1 MALDLTDKNYS
12 PGQIQKSTW
21 DPTANAMRTVVVDAS
36 GGGLSPLGNPV
47 YFDYVGTPVTSA
59 AYVEIMADSGADII
73 TQLNIFDSS
82 GQALYL
88 SFGAAAS
95 EVDQLIIPPGG
106 QGQTPVQIPANTR
119 VSVKAVNT
127 TANAGALII
136 SLFG

>member
-36 GGGLSPLGNPV
+36 GGELGPLGTPV
-47 YFDYVGTPVTSA
+47 YYDYVAVPVTSA
-59 AYVEIMADSGADII
+59 AYQEIIADSGADLI
-73 TQLNIFDSS
+73 TQINIFDSS

-88 SFGAAAS
+88 AFGAAAS
-95 EVDQLIIPPGG
+95 EVNQIIIVPGG
-106 QGQTPVQIPANTR
+106 QGQVPVQIPANTR
-119 VSVKAVNT
+119 VSIKAVNT